1 MKNDGLV
8 YIPLTL
14 VNAGT
19 FAMLLLFAIIGCIS
33 VWYLLTRNRCHC
45 SLCKG
50 QYNVVSSIGIAAG
63 GFGKI
68 LCVTKTSDGAE
79 KAARKYVLKMVPI
92 EHVTE
97 ANSAQLEAKELRN
110 LKHPLIVHYEDDFIH
125 TQWTRVGESIF
136 VCILMEHCEQD
147 LRTAIVERETHFEQE
162 EACRLIG
169 QVCEALCFCHEK
181 LIMHRD
187 IKVGQG
193 EI

>member
-50 QYNVVSSIGIAAG
+50 QYNVVSNIGIAAG

-136 VCILMEHCEQD
+136 VCINRPRTSSSPWLLAPCTAYGVAQRGARAA
-147 LRTAIVERETHFEQE
+147 LRIIT
-162 EACRLIG
+162 
-169 QVCEALCFCHEK
+169 K
-181 LIMHRD
+181 N
-187 IKVGQG
+187 
-193 EI
+193 